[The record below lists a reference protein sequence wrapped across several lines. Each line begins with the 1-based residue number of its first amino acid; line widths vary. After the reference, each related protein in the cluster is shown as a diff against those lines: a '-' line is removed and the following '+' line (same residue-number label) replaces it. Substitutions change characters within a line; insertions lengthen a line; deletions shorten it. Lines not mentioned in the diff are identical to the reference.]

1 MLLIN
6 LFSLLIYLVEQIQ
19 TLDLLSHVVIHTPKK
34 KKKKKPKQKQNKTK
48 EESMHRF
55 VNVKLPLPQ
64 SLPNITPTYLL
75 FTSIIL
81 AQQNL
86 PKNNR

>member
-1 MLLIN
+1 MQGL
-6 LFSLLIYLVEQIQ
+6 
-19 TLDLLSHVVIHTPKK
+19 KK

-75 FTSIIL
+75 FTFIIL
-81 AQQNL
+81 TQ
-86 PKNNR
+86 